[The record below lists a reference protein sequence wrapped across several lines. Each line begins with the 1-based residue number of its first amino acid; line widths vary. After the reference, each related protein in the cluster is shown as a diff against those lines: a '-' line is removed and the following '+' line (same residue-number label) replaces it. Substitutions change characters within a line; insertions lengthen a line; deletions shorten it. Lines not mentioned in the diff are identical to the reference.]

1 MQNFIQNL
9 RYDLSASIVVF
20 FVALPLCLGIALVSG
35 VPLFSGII
43 SGIIGGVVVG
53 AVSRSPLGVS
63 GPATGLAVIVFG
75 YVATLGSFEN
85 FLVAV
90 FLAGI
95 IQIIM
100 GMMRLGTIAYYFPS
114 SVIKGML
121 AGIGVI
127 IIIKQIPHALGYN
140 TGMARDFEEFLDEGA
155 LITLQKT
162 VNNFTPAAIIIS
174 IISMSLLL
182 SWESLAKKYK
192 TFSVIPGPLAVV
204 IVGIFASN
212 FMELAG
218 HQIVQILVAENFSEF
233 FSQFYLPNFDQLKN
247 PQIYAMAMVIAIIA
261 SLETLLC
268 VEATDKLDSLKR
280 ITPTNRELKAQG
292 LGNIISGLIGGLP
305 ITQVI
310 VRSSANITFG
320 ARSKSSAILHG
331 FLLLISAIAIPNL
344 LNMIPLSSLACILIM
359 VGYKLAKPSLINEMR
374 KLGFEQFLPFFVT
387 IAGIVI
393 FDLLKGVM
401 FGMAISVLFILYN
414 NFRNALSREHIEDKE
429 GKNHEHVIRLAEE
442 VSFLNKGAIL
452 QTLADIPEN
461 SMVIIDGSKSKFID
475 YDVVEIIQNFRVQA
489 KSKNIS
495 LTVKGVNLK
504 KI

>member
-1 MQNFIQNL
+1 
-9 RYDLSASIVVF
+9 
-20 FVALPLCLGIALVSG
+20 
-35 VPLFSGII
+35 
-43 SGIIGGVVVG
+43 
-53 AVSRSPLGVS
+53 
-63 GPATGLAVIVFG
+63 
-75 YVATLGSFEN
+75 
-85 FLVAV
+85 
-90 FLAGI
+90 
-95 IQIIM
+95 
-100 GMMRLGTIAYYFPS
+100 
-114 SVIKGML
+114 
-121 AGIGVI
+121 
-127 IIIKQIPHALGYN
+127 
-140 TGMARDFEEFLDEGA
+140 
-155 LITLQKT
+155 
-162 VNNFTPAAIIIS
+162 
-174 IISMSLLL
+174 
-182 SWESLAKKYK
+182 
-192 TFSVIPGPLAVV
+192 
-204 IVGIFASN
+204 
-212 FMELAG
+212 
-218 HQIVQILVAENFSEF
+218 
-233 FSQFYLPNFDQLKN
+233 
-247 PQIYAMAMVIAIIA
+247 MAMVIAIIA

>member
-100 GMMRLGTIAYYFPS
+100 GMMRLGYYFPS